1 MFGRAP
7 SGDVSGR
14 GAPPRS
20 LWALTGLP
28 PATARE
34 LEDWLDSLGDL
45 PLDAWVR
52 VADRCGAIDYAS
64 LPASRACQRIER
76 LIDEH
81 GLEFTAWLVRDFVET
96 ATFHL
101 RQSANDRPRILRARL
116 SLARMAAEWSA
127 LAKMC
132 RPWLA
137 PAEHDLLCAAF
148 GERPGRR
155 DSAAS

>member
-7 SGDVSGR
+7 SGDVFGR
-14 GAPPRS
+14 GAQPRT
-20 LWALTGLP
+20 LWALNGLP

-34 LEDWLDSLGDL
+34 LEDWLDSLGEL
-45 PLDAWVR
+45 PLDTWLR
-52 VADRCGAIDYAS
+52 VAEHCAAADYAS
-64 LPASRACQRIER
+64 LPMTRACRRIER

-81 GLEFTAWLVRDFVET
+81 GLEFTAWLVRDLVET
-96 ATFHL
+96 ATHHL
-101 RQSANDRPRILRARL
+101 RRSAAGRPRVLRARL

-137 PAEHDLLCAAF
+137 PAEYDLLCAAF
-148 GERPGRR
+148 GELSRRR

>member
-7 SGDVSGR
+7 SGDVLGR
-14 GAPPRS
+14 GAQPRT
-20 LWALTGLP
+20 LWALNGLP
-28 PATARE
+28 PVTARE
-34 LEDWLDSLGDL
+34 LEDWLDWLGDL
-45 PLDAWVR
+45 PLDTWMRIAER
-52 VADRCGAIDYAS
+52 GGAADYMS
-64 LPASRACQRIER
+64 LPMTRACRRIER

-81 GLEFTAWLVRDFVET
+81 GLEFTAWLVRDLVET

-101 RQSANDRPRILRARL
+101 RQSVSDRPRVLRARL
-116 SLARMAAEWSA
+116 SVARMAAEWSA

-148 GERPGRR
+148 GELSSRR